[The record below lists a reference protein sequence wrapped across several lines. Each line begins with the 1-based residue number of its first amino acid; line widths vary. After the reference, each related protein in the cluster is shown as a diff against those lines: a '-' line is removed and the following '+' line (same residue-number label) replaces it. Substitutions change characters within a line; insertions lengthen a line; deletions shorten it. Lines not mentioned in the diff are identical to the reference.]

1 MGETMN
7 EYSVLVVKRGGQ
19 RIILECTVQKE
30 DGYAWSDYFVAGWE
44 L

>member
-1 MGETMN
+1 MED
-7 EYSVLVVKRGGQ
+7 RGRDVNK

-30 DGYAWSDYFVAGWE
+30 DGYAWSDYFGTGWE